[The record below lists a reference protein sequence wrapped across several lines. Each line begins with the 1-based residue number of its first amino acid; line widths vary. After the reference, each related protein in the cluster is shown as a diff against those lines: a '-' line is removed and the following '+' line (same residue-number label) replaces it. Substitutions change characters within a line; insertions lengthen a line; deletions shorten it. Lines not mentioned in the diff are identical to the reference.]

1 MAKTLICEILSPLFG
16 LFLISNWFIGSD
28 NVIRFVEAHR
38 PDRVKDLQIA
48 HAEGQLLH
56 IESRSRNDTGKPR
69 VLIVGSSSVFNGVDE
84 HLINAML
91 AAAGANFEVV
101 NCGLTGMHAYELP
114 MLRQWLLRSN
124 VAGIVYLYNYYSFSD
139 DLYDMALPM
148 RWNTLEF
155 ARLNGIYDLR
165 LSELDNLAAGVLGE
179 SLFLVRYRQLLR
191 YTAIAWSAGHLE
203 TRTYPY
209 DFEPGRARPET
220 TVRRTKE
227 PAVEEPG
234 LTLQDEVYGKHD
246 ALWDGIVARWR
257 LFLTPREPFS
267 RIRPPVESSLSRHNT
282 RGYRGLERFVELTR
296 NAKIQFVVGP
306 VPEPN
311 FKKFDYMGGLPV
323 ERIDRRIQEITRKYG
338 IVLLGRSEIADIGK
352 KDQLFRDPIHLYDNG
367 RSIYSTYLAAR
378 LQEVLRNSNDA
389 DTAK

>member
-165 LSELDNLAAGVLGE
+165 LSELDNSAAGVLGA
-179 SLFLVRYRQLLR
+179 SLFIVLYRQLIR
-191 YTAIAWSAGHLE
+191 YTAIAWSAE
-203 TRTYPY
+203 
-209 DFEPGRARPET
+209 
-220 TVRRTKE
+220 
-227 PAVEEPG
+227 
-234 LTLQDEVYGKHD
+234 
-246 ALWDGIVARWR
+246 
-257 LFLTPREPFS
+257 
-267 RIRPPVESSLSRHNT
+267 
-282 RGYRGLERFVELTR
+282 
-296 NAKIQFVVGP
+296 
-306 VPEPN
+306 
-311 FKKFDYMGGLPV
+311 
-323 ERIDRRIQEITRKYG
+323 
-338 IVLLGRSEIADIGK
+338 
-352 KDQLFRDPIHLYDNG
+352 
-367 RSIYSTYLAAR
+367 
-378 LQEVLRNSNDA
+378 
-389 DTAK
+389 